1 MMTDDSSKSAGVN
14 IVESGL
20 NFLDALFELSQ
31 GARELRAVRAHRYI
45 WDTFEGIC
53 LSAPGSVDQPQDYAE
68 DIKLEFNDIPIKID
82 RTLPDEELQAT

>member
-31 GARELRAVRAHRYI
+31 GARELR
-45 WDTFEGIC
+45 
-53 LSAPGSVDQPQDYAE
+53 
-68 DIKLEFNDIPIKID
+68 
-82 RTLPDEELQAT
+82 TLGFLIG